1 MSEICLQNVFRHY
14 KNLNLHVT
22 TMEAVHLSRD
32 KCQWASKYMNRYKF
46 INEQMKN
53 KC

>member
-22 TMEAVHLSRD
+22 TMEAVHLLRD
-32 KCQWASKYMNRYKF
+32 TMSMG
-46 INEQMKN
+46 E
-53 KC
+53 